1 MPKTLLNAEELLK
14 MSIDLQK
21 HSRTIALALLPD
33 DDFNQKLSTNDEL
46 KWGKK
51 GSLSVNIRKGTFINW
66 ETGSKGGMVDLIR
79 EYHGDDVS
87 GFLNSLNLG
96 QPIQTIKR
104 TNGVAE
110 KGFTAQEM
118 REITKDCEFR
128 TFSHD
133 QQMLVARW
141 KDKKI
146 RPYHKRGNQ
155 WHLGRPEGDMPL
167 FISEGSDRLPILIVE
182 GEKAFELVSKKKM
195 YPGKIVTWHGGSN
208 SYDKSDWSVIEQDRA
223 FIYPDND
230 EAGYKAALGI
240 KSILE
245 SHHKEVTVVKNPNT
259 WNDKDDLADHL
270 DWEVNLYEYA
280 MDNPYVP
287 EKPPIDPVPEKP
299 PVDPRRIRLIHAT
312 DAMTNIKPPDWAI
325 KGVLE
330 KDSLTLLYGTAKAGK
345 SFVSI
350 SMAASISLGV
360 PWYEHKTNK
369 GFVVYLAGE
378 GQRGIGRRLLAWQK
392 LHEQDLKK
400 SGFHFSNRGAQI
412 PDDQETLM
420 LRDEILKLQDHYGE
434 PPAAI
439 FIDTLARSMVGNENS
454 TEDMNR
460 FVNALD
466 VHFRSQ
472 FGSAIVLVHHTGH
485 ETATRARGSSV
496 LPAAVDW
503 SYQVTRDDDP
513 QRNMYLDFEQKLIK
527 DGKPMDPKRFQ
538 FQEVELIEIEDEDG
552 LATTSGALLEVE
564 YVEKKK
570 SKNLGS
576 AQKPVKDAID
586 EIYNNKVDAARSEGN
601 DIFHIRVTY
610 NEIFNYSKENIF
622 KVENPSSSV
631 KSALDGLIKNKAI
644 EGDKENGY
652 KPADAQQF

>member
-1 MPKTLLNAEELLK
+1 

-66 ETGSKGGMVDLIR
+66 ETGSQGGMVDLIR
-79 EYHGDDVS
+79 EHYGDDVS

-96 QPIQTIKR
+96 QPVEVIKR

-110 KGFTAQEM
+110 KGLTAREM
-118 REITKDCEFR
+118 KEITKDCEYIS
-128 TFSHD
+128 FSHD
-133 QQMLVARW
+133 QLMMVARW

-146 RPYHKRGNQ
+146 RPYHKRGSE

-167 FISEGSDRLPILIVE
+167 FISKGSDTLPILVVE
-182 GEKAFELVSKKKM
+182 GEKAFEEVSKAKI

-270 DWEVNLYEYA
+270 DWEINLYEYA
-280 MDNPYVP
+280 MDNPY
-287 EKPPIDPVPEKP
+287 VPEKP

-350 SMAASISLGV
+350 SMAASISLGT
-360 PWYEHKTNK
+360 PWYDHKTNK

-378 GQRGIGRRLLAWQK
+378 GQRGIGRRLLSWQK
-392 LHEQDLKK
+392 LHGYDLKQ
-400 SGFHFSNRGAQI
+400 SGFHFSNRGAQLLN
-412 PDDQETLM
+412 DDEAIL
-420 LRDEILKLQDHYGE
+420 LRDEILTLQDHYGDM
-434 PPAAI
+434 PAAI
-439 FIDTLARSMVGNENS
+439 FIDTLARNFGAGNENS

-460 FVNALD
+460 FVASIDRYL
-466 VHFRSQ
+466 REE

-485 ETATRARGSSV
+485 EAATRARGSSV

-503 SYQVTRDDDP
+503 SYQVTREDDDEHT
-513 QRNMYLDFEQKLIK
+513 MLLDFEQTLIK
-527 DGKPMDPKRFQ
+527 DGKPMPPKRFQ
-538 FQEVELIEIEDEDG
+538 FQEVELIEMQDEDG
-552 LATTSGALLEVE
+552 LPTTSGALKEIK
-564 YVEKKK
+564 YVAKQK
-570 SKNLGS
+570 SKKLGKNQKIVKETIENLHF
-576 AQKPVKDAID
+576 
-586 EIYNNKVDAARSEGN
+586 NKVAEARKEGK
-601 DIFHIRVTY
+601 DIAHIRVSVDELHEQLKGKLKGNVSDIRKKALEALIN
-610 NEIFNYSKENIF
+610 NEEIGGSDEI
-622 KVENPSSSV
+622 
-631 KSALDGLIKNKAI
+631 
-644 EGDKENGY
+644 GY
-652 KPADAQQF
+652 IPADAQQF